1 VARILAAERQAALPL
16 MAQPKGDRPVRTA
29 AELRAEASRM
39 QEFTLTVTDRDV
51 LEEINALMTEWE
63 RRARL
68 LDDGDATK

>member
-1 VARILAAERQAALPL
+1 
-16 MAQPKGDRPVRTA
+16 MRTA